1 MCVKEALK
9 CSKTIIKDQG
19 IISSVQNSGYPRV
32 RVIVIPF
39 GRKLQK
45 QKFSSIDMILFLKL
59 GEWYIVVCFI
69 ILYA

>member
-32 RVIVIPF
+32 RESDSYTIWKETTEAEI
-39 GRKLQK
+39 Q
-45 QKFSSIDMILFLKL
+45 QH
-59 GEWYIVVCFI
+59 
-69 ILYA
+69 